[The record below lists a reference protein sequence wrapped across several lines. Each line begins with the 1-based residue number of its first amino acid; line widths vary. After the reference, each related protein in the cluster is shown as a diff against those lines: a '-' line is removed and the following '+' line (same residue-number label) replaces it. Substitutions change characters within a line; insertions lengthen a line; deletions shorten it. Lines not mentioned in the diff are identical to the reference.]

1 MEKTISLNGSTPRVI
16 AGPTQ
21 LQVFEDEQDTIKV
34 VKMHGDFEKP
44 DFIVFTKND
53 YDNFFKN
60 NKVIARYV
68 ENIFRSN
75 TILMFGYSG
84 MNPDYKQILE
94 YRKSLGNFS
103 KKFI

>member
-1 MEKTISLNGSTPRVI
+1 
-16 AGPTQ
+16 
-21 LQVFEDEQDTIKV
+21 
-34 VKMHGDFEKP
+34 MHGDFEKP